1 MTFKEAFEAMKHGAK
16 VKTSIMGRILVLV
29 HSGTVNSDAYKRW

>member
-16 VKTSIMGRILVLV
+16 VKLPSWPDIGSGVFR
-29 HSGTVNSDAYKRW
+29 HSQF

>member
-16 VKTSIMGRILVLV
+16 VELPGWNGYWCWDDKNRRL
-29 HSGTVNSDAYKRW
+29 